1 MFRRSIFLAA
11 AAVALAGCNL
21 IKKQSAVYDD
31 SRNPHYQQ
39 AKQDLDSGNPSAAAA
54 QYEAALAESPQLAQ
68 AHYELGMLDGEK
80 LNDPVDS
87 IYHFKQYL
95 ALAPGSDKTEQV
107 KEEIDKQSQ
116 AFAASVPGAASNA
129 GSSDDFAR
137 LQSDNAALKK
147 QVADATRTIERL
159 QVELKARHHHLAFA
173 SPPPAT
179 SGPESGADAAPTL
192 ADTSASNAPAAGTA
206 ANGSGTPAPT
216 PTNVAPA
223 TPPRA
228 IAVDTNA
235 PDVNAAPP
243 GPGPMAGTNAAPTGP
258 SRSYTVVKGDSLWK
272 IAHKMYPGDTKN
284 GEDKIRDAN
293 KEVFAGKF
301 LKPGQV
307 LVIPQ

>member
-1 MFRRSIFLAA
+1 MLRRSIFLCA
-11 AAVALAGCNL
+11 AAVALGGCNL
-21 IKKQSAVYDD
+21 IKKQTAVYDD

-39 AKQDLDSGNPSAAAA
+39 AQQDLDSGNPSGAAQ
-54 QYEAALAESPQLAQ
+54 QYEAALAESPKLPQ
-68 AHYELGMLDGEK
+68 AHYELGVLYGDK

-95 ALAPGSDKTEQV
+95 ALAPGSDKTDQV

-116 AFAASVPGAASNA
+116 AFAAAVPGTTPSAA
-129 GSSDDFAR
+129 GSEDFAK
-137 LQSDNAALKK
+137 LQSENATLKK
-147 QVADATRTIERL
+147 QVADATRTIEHL
-159 QVELKARHHHLAFA
+159 QAQLTSRHHHLLGAT
-173 SPPPAT
+173 PPAT

-206 ANGSGTPAPT
+206 ANGTGTPAPT

-223 TPPRA
+223 APPRA

-243 GPGPMAGTNAAPTGP
+243 SATAGTNAAPTGP

>member
-1 MFRRSIFLAA
+1 MFRRSILLFAA
-11 AAVALAGCNL
+11 ALALAGCNL
-21 IKKQSAVYDD
+21 IKKQSAAYDD

-39 AKQDLDSGNPSAAAA
+39 AQQDLDAGNTAAAAA
-54 QYEAALAESPQLAQ
+54 QYEAALGENPKLAQ
-68 AHYELGMLDGEK
+68 AHYELGVLYGDK

-95 ALAPGSDKTEQV
+95 ALAPGSDKTDQV

-116 AFAASVPGAASNA
+116 AFAASLPSAAPAAGNNA
-129 GSSDDFAR
+129 DFAQ
-137 LQSDNAALKK
+137 LQSENATLKK
-147 QVADATRTIERL
+147 QVADATHTIEHL
-159 QVELKARHHHLAFA
+159 QAQLSKHHHFA
-173 SPPPAT
+173 AMQSTPPPANG
-179 SGPESGADAAPTL
+179 GPESGADNSPTL
-192 ADTSASNAPAAGTA
+192 ADTSATNAPAAGTA
-206 ANGSGTPAPT
+206 ANGTGTPAPT

-223 TPPRA
+223 SPPRA
-228 IAVDTNA
+228 IAVDTNS
-235 PDVNAAPP
+235 PDVNAVPP
-243 GPGPMAGTNAAPTGP
+243 AAGGTNAAPTGP

>member
-1 MFRRSIFLAA
+1 MFRRSILLFA

-21 IKKQSAVYDD
+21 IKKQDAVYDD

-39 AKQDLDSGNPSAAAA
+39 AQQDLDTGNPSAAAA
-54 QYEAALAESPQLAQ
+54 QYEAALAESPKLAQ
-68 AHYELGMLDGEK
+68 AHYELGVLYGDK

-95 ALAPGSDKTEQV
+95 ALAPGSDKTDQV

-116 AFAASVPGAASNA
+116 AFAASLPSAASTPGN
-129 GSSDDFAR
+129 SDDFAK
-137 LQSDNAALKK
+137 LQSENAALKK
-147 QVADATRTIERL
+147 QVADATHTIEHL
-159 QVELKARHHHLAFA
+159 QAQLAKHHHLAA
-173 SPPPAT
+173 MQSTPPPANG
-179 SGPESGADAAPTL
+179 GPESGADASPTL
-192 ADTSASNAPAAGTA
+192 ADTSATNAPAAGTA
-206 ANGSGTPAPT
+206 ANGTGAPAPT

-223 TPPRA
+223 APPRA

-235 PDVNAAPP
+235 PDVNAAP
-243 GPGPMAGTNAAPTGP
+243 ASTGTNAAPTGP

-284 GEDKIRDAN
+284 GEDKIRAAN
-293 KEVFAGKF
+293 QEVFAGKF

>member
-1 MFRRSIFLAA
+1 MLRRSIFLVA
-11 AAVALAGCNL
+11 AAVALTGCNL
-21 IKKQSAVYDD
+21 IKKESAVYDD

-39 AKQDLDSGNPSAAAA
+39 AQQDLDSGNPSAAAA
-54 QYEAALAESPQLAQ
+54 QYEAALAESPKLAQ
-68 AHYELGMLDGEK
+68 AHYELGVIDGDK

-116 AFAASVPGAASNA
+116 AFAASLPSAAASAN
-129 GSSDDFAR
+129 SSDDFAK
-137 LQSDNAALKK
+137 LQSDNATLKK
-147 QVADATRTIERL
+147 QVADATRTIEHL
-159 QVELKARHHHLAFA
+159 QAQLSARHHHLASA
-173 SPPPAT
+173 SPPPANG
-179 SGPESGADAAPTL
+179 GPESGAAPTL
-192 ADTSASNAPAAGTA
+192 ADTSASNAPAAGEA
-206 ANGSGTPAPT
+206 ANGTGTPAPT

-243 GPGPMAGTNAAPTGP
+243 AGAMTGTNAAPTGP